1 LNPIQPKAAAAAPSK
16 PNSELPIHFFTT
28 SLIPK
33 MFQGISIN
41 WFQQARI
48 SRTASVMG
56 LRLPSHKPPL
66 FLHPNTELKM
76 AKNTSFGPIGRIDI

>member
-1 LNPIQPKAAAAAPSK
+1 
-16 PNSELPIHFFTT
+16 
-28 SLIPK
+28 